1 VQIIRQNINFILIFT
16 ISITLKII
24 IFSNLDLD
32 LDHDFSVY
40 VPALAV
46 SGGAIPV
53 KDVITLYGPIH
64 TSINAL
70 WLHFFGFGVFSLRI
84 FHVVLIIICLI
95 ILRTILLKFY
105 SQKYVDI
112 TIIGLILLFPVE
124 INASRVAG
132 PYPLITII
140 ILVFVYLIN
149 MERKRCKFF

>member
-1 VQIIRQNINFILIFT
+1 MQIIRQNVNFILIFT

-53 KDVITLYGPIH
+53 KDAITLYGPIH

-70 WLHFFGFGVFSLRI
+70 CLHLFRLEKEGLNRLLICRHIFGCRI
-84 FHVVLIIICLI
+84 
-95 ILRTILLKFY
+95 
-105 SQKYVDI
+105 
-112 TIIGLILLFPVE
+112 
-124 INASRVAG
+124 
-132 PYPLITII
+132 
-140 ILVFVYLIN
+140 
-149 MERKRCKFF
+149 